1 MREANEMT
9 AYPSICDLP
18 EVALNYADGHRP
30 HPVPIRDGRAIVD
43 RSSLDRE
50 GFELR
55 SHRTAVSNFYDAAEV
70 RAIYYPEVERLVTA
84 VTGATRAVAF
94 EHDVRCA
101 PRRGV
106 GDVRGPVHVVHD
118 DYTEVSAPERVRLYL
133 PAEADTLLRRRY
145 AVINV
150 WRSIKGTVRDTPLAV
165 CDAQSMSPED
175 RNPTTGGV
183 KHEVY
188 LFHFS
193 ANHRWYYFSAMDTEE
208 ALLLKCFDSIHD
220 GRARFTAHTAFDD
233 LTSQPEAPARESIE
247 VRVLAFFSN

>member
-1 MREANEMT
+1 MT
-9 AYPSICDLP
+9 AHPTICDLT

-43 RSSLDRE
+43 RLSLDRE

-55 SHRTAVSNFYDAAEV
+55 SHPTAMSDFYDAAQV
-70 RAIYYPEVERLVTA
+70 HAVYYPEVERLLTDA
-84 VTGATRAVAF
+84 TGATRAVAF

-106 GDVRGPVHVVHD
+106 GEVRGPVHVVHD

-133 PAEADTLLRRRY
+133 PDEADALLRRRY

-165 CDAQSMSPED
+165 CDAQSMRPAD
-175 RNPTTGGV
+175 LIPTTGGV

-188 LFHFS
+188 MFHFR
-193 ANHRWYYFSAMDTEE
+193 ANHRWYYFSAMDADET
-208 ALLLKCFDSIHD
+208 LLLKCFDSAHD
-220 GRARFTAHTAFDD
+220 GRARFTAHSAFSDPTAPSD
-233 LTSQPEAPARESIE
+233 APARESIE
-247 VRVLAFFSN
+247 VRALVFFN

>member
-1 MREANEMT
+1 MRAADEMT
-9 AYPSICDLP
+9 AHPTICDLH
-18 EVALNYADGHRP
+18 EVPLNYADGHRP
-30 HPVPIRDGRAIVD
+30 HPAPIHDGRAIVA
-43 RSSLDRE
+43 RLSLDRQ

-55 SHRTAVSNFYDAAEV
+55 HHETAVSNFYDAAEV
-70 RAIYYPEVERLVTA
+70 RAIYYPEVERLLTTA
-84 VTGATRAVAF
+84 TGAARAVAF

-133 PAEADTLLRRRY
+133 PAEADELLRGRY

-150 WRSIKGTVRDTPLAV
+150 WRSINGTVRDTPLAV
-165 CDAQSMSPED
+165 CDAQSMQPAD
-175 RNPTTGGV
+175 RNPTTEGV

-193 ANHRWYYFSAMDTEE
+193 RNHRWYYFSAMGADE
-208 ALLLKCFDSIHD
+208 ALLLKCFDSFQD
-220 GRARFTAHTAFDD
+220 GCARFTAHTAFADP
-233 LTSQPEAPARESIE
+233 TAPPDAPPRESIE
-247 VRVLAFFSN
+247 VRALVFFSN